1 MRFDAPTFA
10 RAWLPVAQASSTD
23 GQDLP
28 QFYRTVALEVYANG
42 VRLIATD
49 RTVLLT
55 AWAPNL
61 DSLYADEPGLDEAPD
76 RTVIASDADA
86 RAAGLLGYVLK
97 LKRRD
102 DPENV
107 MPPGR
112 HVLELILDAE
122 QPDRDDRDV
131 TFEGLED
138 RYVVLELPD
147 LERVYL
153 RNVVADFPDWRQ
165 LISGWDAEEAK
176 ALALSP
182 ELVGRVCKAARWA
195 DGPLVWK
202 FAGSDRPA
210 MVDYVESDPHVAGL
224 VMPRRWVLD
233 TEPAQDEPLV
243 DEFTAERLR
252 DAGVTVIVNG
262 RDAYHAS
269 TPGSPHAEPD
279 RDLIAQAAELIVS
292 TQFGSPS
299 MVQRKLRVGHAKAGR
314 IIEELEGLGVV
325 GPQEGTKAR
334 EVLVK
339 PDDLEPV
346 LKVIRGED

>member
-23 GQDLP
+23 AQDLP
-28 QFYRTVALEVYANG
+28 QFYRTVALEVYGNG

-49 RTVLLT
+49 RRTLLT

-61 DSLYADEPGLDEAPD
+61 DSLYDDEPALDEAPI

-86 RAAGLLGYVLK
+86 RGKGLLDYVLK

-102 DPENV
+102 DPDNV
-107 MPPGR
+107 LPPGR

-122 QPDRDDRDV
+122 QPDRPDTDA

-153 RNVVADFPDWRQ
+153 RTVVADFPDWRE
-165 LISGWDAEEAK
+165 LISGWQAVDTA
-176 ALALSP
+176 ALALTP

-202 FAGSDRPA
+202 FAGPDRPA
-210 MVDYVESDPHVAGL
+210 LVDYVESEPHVSGL
-224 VMPRRWVLD
+224 VMPRRWVLE
-233 TEPAQDEPLV
+233 TEPEQDQPL

-252 DAGVTVIVNG
+252 EAGVTVIG
-262 RDAYHAS
+262 PPPAGAPEFTD
-269 TPGSPHAEPD
+269 T
-279 RDLIAQAAELIVS
+279 DLLVEAAELIVS

-299 MVQRKLRVGHAKAGR
+299 MLCRKLRIGHAKALR
-314 IIEELEGLGVV
+314 IIEELEEAGVV
-325 GPQEGTKAR
+325 GPQDGTR
-334 EVLVK
+334 PRQVLVK
-339 PDDLEPV
+339 PDDLAA
-346 LKVIRGED
+346 LTTRLRGEE

>member
-28 QFYRTVALEVYANG
+28 QFYRTVALEVYGNG

-49 RTVLLT
+49 RRTLLT

-61 DSLYADEPGLDEAPD
+61 ESLYDDEPALDEAPV

-86 RAAGLLGYVLK
+86 RGKGLLDYVLK

-102 DPENV
+102 DPDNV

-122 QPDRDDRDV
+122 QPDRPDTDA

-153 RNVVADFPDWRQ
+153 RSVVADFPDWRE
-165 LISGWDAEEAK
+165 LISGWEAVDTA
-176 ALALSP
+176 ALALTP

-202 FAGSDRPA
+202 FAGPDRPA
-210 MVDYVESDPHVAGL
+210 LVDYVESEPHVSGL
-224 VMPRRWVLD
+224 VMPRRWVLE
-233 TEPAQDEPLV
+233 TEPEQDQPL
-243 DEFTAERLR
+243 DEFTAEKLAE
-252 DAGVTVIVNG
+252 AGVTVTVNG
-262 RDAYHAS
+262 RTLHAV
-269 TPGSPHAEPD
+269 PPAEPD
-279 RDLIAQAAELIVS
+279 TDLLLEAAELIIR

-299 MVQRKLRVGHAKAGR
+299 MLCRKLRIGHAKALR
-314 IIEELEGLGVV
+314 LIDTLEEAGVV
-325 GPQEGTKAR
+325 SPQDGTRAR
-334 EVLVK
+334 DVLVK
-339 PDDLEPV
+339 PDDLDAALDRLRPTDPADE
-346 LKVIRGED
+346 E